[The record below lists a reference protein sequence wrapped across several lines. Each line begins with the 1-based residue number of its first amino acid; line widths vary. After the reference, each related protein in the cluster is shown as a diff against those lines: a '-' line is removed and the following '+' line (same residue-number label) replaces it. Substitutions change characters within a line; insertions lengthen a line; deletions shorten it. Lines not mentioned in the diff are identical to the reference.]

1 MKAIIIHLVF
11 FGILFSQR
19 PYRGAEYRTIDTFQY
34 GRFEIRMKSASGSGT
49 VSSFFTIND
58 YWAEGIS
65 GSENWQEIDWE
76 ALGQYSNKFQT
87 NIITA
92 YETSHEQLHT
102 LQYNPHVGFQT
113 YAFEW
118 TPDHIDFYINGQLI
132 RRDSNSYVSTFN
144 SRQKIMMN
152 IWQPIWEDWVGAFDP
167 SILPI
172 YAFYD
177 WVRYYSYTPGLGD
190 SGTDNNFTFEWM
202 DNFNFFDQS
211 RWQKATHTWNGN
223 NSQFVQENAVLEEG
237 YLILCLTDNLTS
249 GYSGDPLELYNDER
263 ATGIE
268 NLTIFPNPFN
278 SSFDIKIPGHI
289 NNGLSEVK
297 LINLKGETIYRSKK
311 VFIKN
316 NTITFNTKNNL
327 LSSGL
332 YFGILETGQGIYKF
346 KVTYVQ

>member
-1 MKAIIIHLVF
+1 
-11 FGILFSQR
+11 
-19 PYRGAEYRTIDTFQY
+19 
-34 GRFEIRMKSASGSGT
+34 
-49 VSSFFTIND
+49 
-58 YWAEGIS
+58 
-65 GSENWQEIDWE
+65 
-76 ALGQYSNKFQT
+76 
-87 NIITA
+87 
-92 YETSHEQLHT
+92 
-102 LQYNPHVGFQT
+102 
-113 YAFEW
+113 
-118 TPDHIDFYINGQLI
+118 
-132 RRDSNSYVSTFN
+132 
-144 SRQKIMMN
+144 
-152 IWQPIWEDWVGAFDP
+152 
-167 SILPI
+167 
-172 YAFYD
+172 
-177 WVRYYSYTPGLGD
+177 
-190 SGTDNNFTFEWM
+190 M